1 MVELDI
7 FPVVEPDL
15 SLAYLGLE
23 FVEPLLDDRD
33 ARWCEFVEDEEL
45 VLLELLLVDSAGVGK
60 KYERR
65 ITLTSS
71 MIKSE
76 DSNL

>member
-33 ARWCEFVEDEEL
+33 ARWCEIVEDEEL
-45 VLLELLLVDSAGVGK
+45 VLLESLLVGSAGLEKIVGSK
-60 KYERR
+60 A
-65 ITLTSS
+65 TSTWF
-71 MIKSE
+71 MVKLE
-76 DSNL
+76 A